1 MNETKRLL
9 KNTGIIAIGNLG
21 AKVISFFLLPLY
33 TAILS
38 TEEYGTVDYIITLS
52 TFSVPFI
59 SFLMDEA
66 IFRFLI
72 DCRTEK
78 DKKKIISI
86 SLFIVLIGIS
96 IFTIIVIPILYYI
109 KYRYTFF
116 LVIFIISEILSIM
129 ISALLRGIGRTDAF
143 AVYNFLSSVLQITL
157 NVIFIAVFYWGIVGM
172 LSAMIVGRMIVS
184 GIYVYELKLW
194 KYIKYNV
201 LDKKIAKEM
210 IQYSIPLVP
219 NKVSWLV
226 INLSSRIVI
235 MNILGSS
242 LVGIYAISSK
252 FATAMDMI
260 YGFFYQSWKESSA
273 RVMQD
278 NDRDEFY
285 NLVYTYLKRFM
296 YAVVLL
302 ITAFMPIFFNILIAD
317 TFNEAILYVP
327 ILLLATY
334 FMNISGFYGGIFTAY
349 KDTKIMGTTT
359 IVAAVINLVLMVA
372 SIQYGELYAVS
383 IAALIANFVVYQ
395 YRKIKVK
402 KYVVLKENKYE
413 MLIDWISTGI
423 VFGLFYSMNLNLQIV
438 GMIVASIYAM
448 ITNYV
453 IVKMMY
459 RKVLKIK

>member
-72 DCRTEK
+72 DCRKEK

-219 NKVSWLV
+219 NKVFWLV

-235 MNILGSS
+235 MNILDSS

-359 IVAAVINLVLMVA
+359 IVAAVINLMLMVA
-372 SIQYGELYAVS
+372 SIQYGDLYAV
-383 IAALIANFVVYQ
+383 
-395 YRKIKVK
+395 
-402 KYVVLKENKYE
+402 
-413 MLIDWISTGI
+413 
-423 VFGLFYSMNLNLQIV
+423 
-438 GMIVASIYAM
+438 
-448 ITNYV
+448 
-453 IVKMMY
+453 
-459 RKVLKIK
+459 